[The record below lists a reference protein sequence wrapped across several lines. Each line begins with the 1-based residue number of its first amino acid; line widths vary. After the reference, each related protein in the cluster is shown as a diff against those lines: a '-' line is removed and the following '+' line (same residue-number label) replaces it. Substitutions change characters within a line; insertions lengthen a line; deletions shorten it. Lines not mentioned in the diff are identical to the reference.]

1 MSLRGV
7 LNAAK
12 DAISDLSSLE
22 VQTYT
27 GEIKVA
33 VESVGTTNF
42 TDILKTAKATGNITL
57 AQVTKINIDG
67 DGINLVPDTPPPPH
81 VAEAHAAALEA
92 GENVRASIL
101 ELFKGLINND

>member
-1 MSLRGV
+1 MSLRTV

-12 DAISDLSSLE
+12 DAIADLSSLE

-27 GEIKVA
+27 GEITVA
-33 VESVGTTNF
+33 IDDIGTTDF
-42 TDILKTAKATGNITL
+42 ETILSNAKATGNISL
-57 AQVTKINIDG
+57 SQVTKLNIDG
-67 DGINLVPDTPPPPH
+67 DGINLVSDAPPPPH
-81 VAEAHAAALEA
+81 VADAHKAALAA